1 MLKLIADSGST
12 KTDWAWVDEKGGVI
26 ASCQSQGLNPYHL
39 GEEEILRELKGV
51 KSSLGMETALN
62 GKALD
67 AIFFY
72 GSGVTDAME
81 AKVENLLL
89 QVFPCGECHAES
101 DMLGAAR
108 ALFGHEKGIAFIFG
122 TGSNNCYYDGEKIVA
137 SIPPLGY
144 IVGDECSGTAI
155 GKEFLRYILRNPKG
169 ALLKKRYFERT
180 GLDYAT
186 IINKV
191 YRQPQANRFLA
202 SIAPFVAEVIR
213 ESSRLDDKIGI
224 DGIENDESKL
234 SEEESVFYE
243 ASFPLV
249 NRIIDMF
256 EDYFSEVFPIYE
268 DILREQGISEEEKVA
283 VGFVGSIA
291 THFSNFIDCLGS
303 PFSEAKFVQSPMEG
317 LITYHS

>member
-1 MLKLIADSGST
+1 MRLIADSGST
-12 KTDWAWVDEKGGVI
+12 KTDWAWIDENGEVI

-39 GEEEILRELKGV
+39 GEDEMLRELEGV
-51 KSSLGMETALN
+51 KSSLGKELSVV
-62 GKALD
+62 GKTLEAV
-67 AIFFY
+67 FFY
-72 GSGVTDAME
+72 GSGVTEAM
-81 AKVENLLL
+81 KPKMENLLL
-89 QVFPCGECHAES
+89 QVFPCRECHAES

-108 ALFGHEKGIAFIFG
+108 ALFGHGKGIAFILG

-144 IVGDECSGTAI
+144 IIGDECSGTAI

-169 ALLKKRYFERT
+169 ALLKKRYFEST

-191 YRQPQANRFLA
+191 YCQPQANRFLA
-202 SIAPFVAEVIR
+202 SISPFVAEIIR
-213 ESSRLDDKIGI
+213 ESSKLDDKIGI
-224 DGIENDESKL
+224 DDIEYDESKL

-256 EDYFSEVFPIYE
+256 EDYFSEIFPIYE
-268 DILREQGISEEEKVA
+268 DILREQGVSEEEKVA

-291 THFSNFIDCLGS
+291 THFSDFIDCLGS
-303 PFSEAKFVQSPMEG
+303 PFSEAKYVQSPMEG